1 MSRLTED
8 WDGLINVLHNKR
20 EGGGGTLG
28 TLILNFAKE
37 NKSPVIVTILSI
49 LVLFTSSHKYFSSNI
64 FLLIIQ

>member
-37 NKSPVIVTILSI
+37 NKSPVILTTGCLKKNGI
-49 LVLFTSSHKYFSSNI
+49 
-64 FLLIIQ
+64 

>member
-28 TLILNFAKE
+28 TLVLNFAKE
-37 NKSPVIVTILSI
+37 NKSPVIL
-49 LVLFTSSHKYFSSNI
+49 TSCTSYF
-64 FLLIIQ
+64 FP

>member
-37 NKSPVIVTILSI
+37 NKSPVIVTIL
-49 LVLFTSSHKYFSSNI
+49 VLFTSSHKDFSSNI